1 MSKSYN
7 IDFGD
12 GYKIASYV
20 FSDAVGLATTDVT
33 STNYLSSLDNAIKTL
48 TNEMNAKAGNNNPNL
63 YGYTDEIW
71 HKGTLYIDAIAK
83 RTGESGYI
91 PNAHQFASADFASS
105 WGELYQLK
113 NYRNGQ
119 ASAFAQAVTY
129 NQEYNRY
136 LAELSKQGKPLI
148 SKEQYL
154 IERNLDQNID
164 MNLPI
169 YEAQTRLV
177 PTDQLPDAIKALKIK
192 IISEPREEQRLRY
205 EDTLNKL
212 VDRITS
218 PDGASSIPLTREDSL
233 NLAKLAKEGKREEL
247 EKKVDRFMNS
257 KLYRKIKEFDERFP
271 TGPLFIA
278 KIKEEIKGYKY
289 SELKPYERGRI
300 NSKALLFLILAMPT
314 NEEKDFFEN
323 YEDLVNYLKED
334 GEKELAD
341 YLKKYWL
348 SGNILDILWEIYD
361 QED

>member
-1 MSKSYN
+1 MFRSDSYMQ
-7 IDFGD
+7 
-12 GYKIASYV
+12 KISR
-20 FSDAVGLATTDVT
+20 DLAIEEVIKFT
-33 STNYLSSLDNAIKTL
+33 S
-48 TNEMNAKAGNNNPNL
+48 E
-63 YGYTDEIW
+63 
-71 HKGTLYIDAIAK
+71 IAK
-83 RTGESGYI
+83 
-91 PNAHQFASADFASS
+91 
-105 WGELYQLK
+105 
-113 NYRNGQ
+113 
-119 ASAFAQAVTY
+119 
-129 NQEYNRY
+129 
-136 LAELSKQGKPLI
+136 SKQ
-148 SKEQYL
+148 
-154 IERNLDQNID
+154 
-164 MNLPI
+164 
-169 YEAQTRLV
+169 V
-177 PTDQLPDAIKALKIK
+177 
-192 IISEPREEQRLRY
+192 
-205 EDTLNKL
+205 EDLF
-212 VDRITS
+212 
-218 PDGASSIPLTREDSL
+218 
-233 NLAKLAKEGKREEL
+233 KLAKEGKREEL